1 MLFAAS
7 NYDYPFFV
15 IWRMPRFANKLFMH
29 FFKIA
34 MFVHMH
40 FFKIAMFVR
49 YLSNAHEYGVMYN

>member
-34 MFVHMH
+34 MFV
-40 FFKIAMFVR
+40 R